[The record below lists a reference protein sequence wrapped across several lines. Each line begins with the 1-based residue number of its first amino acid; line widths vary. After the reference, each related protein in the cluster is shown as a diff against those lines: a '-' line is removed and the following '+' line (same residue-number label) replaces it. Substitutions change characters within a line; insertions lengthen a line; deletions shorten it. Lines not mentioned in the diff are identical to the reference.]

1 MNCCAQGE
9 ADPMPLMQDMMQQ
22 LFAKDVMYPSMMEI
36 KAKVWQAEILTS
48 IINLCCSMARGWHR
62 TRPN

>member
-1 MNCCAQGE
+1 
-9 ADPMPLMQDMMQQ
+9 MPLMQDMMQQ
-22 LFAKDVMYPSMMEI
+22 LFAKVVMYPSMIEI